1 MTWLT
6 VTEYICHRWPWLWSN
21 CRKNFM
27 ALSLYM
33 TYHRICNWSNTSGVV
48 TSGEETIYPSGAH
61 EFTPGVWWGSC
72 CSWSLRCLSFD
83 VRFLITTLVS
93 PNVFSITWLNKCRD
107 YYYDNSESRM
117 INKFYTCIKN
127 KR

>member
-61 EFTPGVWWGSC
+61 KFTPSVWWGSC
-72 CSWSLRCLSFD
+72 CSIFSFLCSVLYFIVCPFVLFVVIALSVFRCTVSDYHFCFSK
-83 VRFLITTLVS
+83 RFFYYLV
-93 PNVFSITWLNKCRD
+93 
-107 YYYDNSESRM
+107 EQM
-117 INKFYTCIKN
+117 
-127 KR
+127 